1 MAAVLLLVAEFV
13 LNTVIIHK
21 VQYTEIDW
29 VAYMQVGATRGLE
42 YWNWSVVTP
51 GCRLEGLDRRIFNR
65 PGVAGA
71 VL

>member
-42 YWNWSVVTP
+42 YWNWSL
-51 GCRLEGLDRRIFNR
+51 LE
-65 PGVAGA
+65 
-71 VL
+71 